1 MLAYP
6 ETLDVPSP
14 NHQAEGNE
22 MNDNPPTVNISY
34 ATACTA
40 IVTLGIRRANTE
52 NAHLIWQIDNAA
64 CELVS
69 VTGLQWLYDA
79 AVNNFKKL

>member
-1 MLAYP
+1 MGRAPIYTEEVAGGSSLS
-6 ETLDVPSP
+6 T
-14 NHQAEGNE
+14 Q

-40 IVTLGIRRANTE
+40 IVALGIRRANTE

>member
-1 MLAYP
+1 
-6 ETLDVPSP
+6 
-14 NHQAEGNE
+14 

-52 NAHLIWQIDNAA
+52 NAHLIWQIENAA
-64 CELVS
+64 RELIA

-79 AVNNFKKL
+79 TIKEFKKP